1 MKFDT
6 RTKIFLFGLLVI
18 TPIFQLWAVMDIAL
32 VPRFICWSAVLIGG
46 VILFA
51 KDFPKEKYLNWIDAS
66 LVVWLLVSAASVLW
80 AWNTAEAV
88 FSTQKVAATMLT
100 YWLLRFLLLKSE
112 GKLIPVLLW
121 CNIAATLLVLAATFW
136 QMSHSPTLFRL
147 AYHSFRDLTGL
158 SAQKNLLCSFLYL
171 TLIFNV
177 FAVFYFR
184 KKTKR
189 IALGGLAVVQ
199 IFMLIMLQ
207 TRGVY
212 VGLLVSG
219 LFFVVGLQWISA
231 YFNFKKIL
239 IAAVVLLMVIGG
251 LWARLNFVDDD
262 FNVYLQKINVTKYLN
277 SNTASERFRLWNN
290 TIDLIQEKPLQGVGA
305 GNWALFFPSQG
316 VENTAAA
323 NQNTF
328 FQRPHNDF
336 LWVFSELGIL
346 GFLAYVGVFVLTFW
360 LAWKAMRASTS
371 TNEKL
376 QIWVLLSGLVGY
388 VVIANFS
395 FPKERIEHQI
405 WWAMLL
411 AMLAY
416 HARGELKNVRL
427 FTLKIN
433 NQVLVAL
440 ALLVLGFNLTIGYYR
455 YKGEAAMKPVYLE
468 ATKQAQ
474 KKVLLQKAKSA
485 FYNLDYV
492 GFPMDWYAGIIASNE
507 GQAQQALNYFKE
519 AYAANPYNFRVLTDL
534 AVAHDN
540 LKQRNEAIKYFTK
553 AHQIN
558 PQSEDT
564 MFNLSIL
571 NYKLKKHKIA
581 LEWASKLPENYPR
594 KNELI
599 RELKSKL

>member
-1 MKFDT
+1 
-6 RTKIFLFGLLVI
+6 
-18 TPIFQLWAVMDIAL
+18 
-32 VPRFICWSAVLIGG
+32 
-46 VILFA
+46 
-51 KDFPKEKYLNWIDAS
+51 
-66 LVVWLLVSAASVLW
+66 
-80 AWNTAEAV
+80 
-88 FSTQKVAATMLT
+88 
-100 YWLLRFLLLKSE
+100 
-112 GKLIPVLLW
+112 
-121 CNIAATLLVLAATFW
+121 
-136 QMSHSPTLFRL
+136 
-147 AYHSFRDLTGL
+147 
-158 SAQKNLLCSFLYL
+158 
-171 TLIFNV
+171 
-177 FAVFYFR
+177 
-184 KKTKR
+184 
-189 IALGGLAVVQ
+189 
-199 IFMLIMLQ
+199 
-207 TRGVY
+207 
-212 VGLLVSG
+212 
-219 LFFVVGLQWISA
+219 
-231 YFNFKKIL
+231 
-239 IAAVVLLMVIGG
+239 MVIGG

-262 FNVYLQKINVTKYLN
+262 FNIYLQKINVTKYLN

-346 GFLAYVGVFVLTFW
+346 SFLAYVGVFVLTFW

-468 ATKQAQ
+468 ATKQAH
-474 KKVLLQKAKSA
+474 KKVLLQKAKSS

-507 GQAQQALNYFKE
+507 GQAQQAFNYFKE

>member
-1 MKFDT
+1 MKFDI
-6 RTKIFLFGLLVI
+6 RIKIFLIALLVI
-18 TPIFQLWAVMDIAL
+18 TPVFQLWTVMDIAL
-32 VPRFICWSAVLIGG
+32 VPRFICWSIVLVRG

-51 KDFPKEKYLNWIDAS
+51 KDFPKQKYLTWVDVC
-66 LVVWLLVSAASVLW
+66 LVTWLVVSAASVLW

-88 FSTQKVAATMLT
+88 FSTQKVVATLLT
-100 YWLLRFLLLKSE
+100 YWILRFLLLKSE

-121 CNIAATLLVLAATFW
+121 CNVAATLLVLAATFW
-136 QMSHSPTLFRL
+136 QMSQSPTLFRL
-147 AYHSFRDLTGL
+147 AYNSFRSLTGL

-177 FAVFYFR
+177 FSVFYFR
-184 KKTKR
+184 KKIQR
-189 IALGGLAVVQ
+189 IALGSLAIVQ

-219 LFFVVGLQWISA
+219 LFFLVGFQWISA

-239 IAAVVLLMVIGG
+239 VAAAVLLMIIGG

-290 TIDLIQEKPLQGVGA
+290 TVNLIQEKPLQGVGA
-305 GNWALFFPSQG
+305 GNWAIFFPSQG

-346 GFLAYVGVFVLTFW
+346 GFLGYVGVFVLTFW
-360 LAWKAMRASTS
+360 LAWKAMKASTS
-371 TNEKL
+371 TNKKL
-376 QIWVLLSGLVGY
+376 QIWVLLSGLIGY

-416 HARGELKNVRL
+416 HARNELRNTRI
-427 FTLKIN
+427 FSLKIDN
-433 NQVLVAL
+433 RVLLAL
-440 ALLVLGFNLTIGYYR
+440 ALAVLGFNLTVGYYR
-455 YKGEAAMKPVYLE
+455 YKGEAATKPVYLE

-474 KKVLLQKAKSA
+474 KKVLLQEAKSA

-492 GFPMDWYAGIIASNE
+492 GFPLDWYAGIIASNE
-507 GQAQQALNYFKE
+507 AQPQQALEYFKK

-540 LKQRNEAIKYFTK
+540 LKQRNEAIKYFTE
-553 AHQIN
+553 AHRIN

-564 MFNLSIL
+564 IFNLAIL
-571 NYKLKKHKIA
+571 NYKLKKHEIA
-581 LEWASKLPENYPR
+581 LDWASKLSENYPR
-594 KNELI
+594 KKELV
-599 RELKSKL
+599 RELKSKF